1 MGRKLPQLS
10 EVKWSPNEFSEL
22 IDLASGIHNLFHD
35 LCLYRNYNTDQPRRL
50 AAIRR
55 TIPAPYSWPAA
66 QGLARIA
73 DSHRSPMTEHGHS
86 MRATATQGY
95 RSGLYR
101 QNSFNQCSQK
111 SCEAGIWIKGRKSI
125 GYQLKIRGLT
135 RIGIVNE
142 TVVVMMVC
150 ILFRVIAT
158 KGNIVTPKAGRITEP
173 NQVIP

>member
-73 DSHRSPMTEHGHS
+73 DIFRPYGIASGISCYFASPEDF
-86 MRATATQGY
+86 
-95 RSGLYR
+95 GL
-101 QNSFNQCSQK
+101 QTSDPL
-111 SCEAGIWIKGRKSI
+111 E
-125 GYQLKIRGLT
+125 
-135 RIGIVNE
+135 E
-142 TVVVMMVC
+142 D
-150 ILFRVIAT
+150 VIAWWD
-158 KGNIVTPKAGRITEP
+158 VITNEM
-173 NQVIP
+173 